1 MRGNEREN
9 FSNDISGNDYI
20 DEDLQKAMDEFT
32 AFYGDENDPRG
43 TVEEDQE
50 KDTQTAFYEA
60 SDSWME
66 EEGFGGIGMGTVYKS
81 DIKAVSGRHGK
92 KRKGL
97 FVFAGCLAFV
107 VLCSVVLGTAYM
119 LKEKKDDADQ
129 EKEAMAAITATETPT
144 TQAATTE
151 EKYDGW
157 IADAK
162 VIQPVK
168 TENTISLPA
177 ADFSVFEVPE
187 KEEGET
193 EEKDEEEYDPWTL
206 VTLNL
211 DSVEGSINRT
221 SPGEP
226 DKTTQ
231 LTSTYMVLV
240 DLDTEEIVAE
250 RECEK
255 VIVPASMTKILT
267 VITARDYVSEEN
279 LDDTFVITQ
288 DIVDEAERS
297 GLSAVGFKPG
307 DTVTVRD
314 LLYGTIVCSGA
325 DAAMGLATYC
335 CGSQEAFVERMNE
348 NVEQLGLSGTAH
360 FTNPVGK
367 YEEDLH
373 CTMTDMA
380 VILNVAMQ
388 DELLRDVLSTRIYH
402 TDIKYPDLE
411 PPIPDGIEISNW
423 FLRRIEDKEMAG
435 NVIGAKTGFVNQ
447 SGFCSASYYEA
458 NDGKRYICVTG
469 NANNSWR
476 AIYDH
481 VGVYRSFT
489 R

>member
-1 MRGNEREN
+1 MRDNEREKILN
-9 FSNDISGNDYI
+9 YTNGDYYI
-20 DEDLQKAMDEFT
+20 DEDLQNAMDEFE
-32 AFYGDENDPRG
+32 AFYGDKNDSYSKDNAYKEYEQPVMYG
-43 TVEEDQE
+43 VANDDEQINEE
-50 KDTQTAFYEA
+50 T
-60 SDSWME
+60 
-66 EEGFGGIGMGTVYKS
+66 FGGIGMGSVYKS
-81 DIKAVSGRHGK
+81 DIKIGSGK
-92 KRKGL
+92 KRRGL
-97 FVFAGCLAFV
+97 RLFAACLAC
-107 VLCSVVLGTAYM
+107 VLLCGAVLGTVYIV
-119 LKEKKDDADQ
+119 KEKKDKAGQRD
-129 EKEAMAAITATETPT
+129 KEAMAGIDSTETLT
-144 TQAATTE
+144 AEAATTE
-151 EKYDGW
+151 EKYNGW

-162 VIQPVK
+162 VIKPVK
-168 TENTISLPA
+168 TESTISLPA
-177 ADFSVFEVPE
+177 ADFSVFVMPE
-187 KEEGET
+187 PEEGET
-193 EEKDEEEYDPWTL
+193 EEEKEEYDPWPL

-211 DSVEGSINRT
+211 ESVEGSINHT

-240 DLDTEEIVAE
+240 DLDAEEIVAE

-279 LDDTFVITQ
+279 LDDTFMITQ
-288 DIVDEAERS
+288 DIIDEAVSS

-307 DTVTVRD
+307 DVVTVRD

-325 DAAMGLATYC
+325 DAAMGLAVYC

-348 NVEQLGLSGTAH
+348 NVEQLGLSETAH

-367 YEEDLH
+367 YDDDLH

-411 PPIPDGIEISNW
+411 PPMPDGIEISNW

-489 R
+489 K